1 VHGWLRGPAR
11 LLVEDLLA
19 PRSIAEI
26 PGLDAKAVGAV
37 VADHMNQQR
46 SYGFELW
53 GLMVL
58 VAWHRKYVRDPFVVP
73 SGPVP
78 RTVEFASCAA

>member
-1 VHGWLRGPAR
+1 
-11 LLVEDLLA
+11 LVDELLA
-19 PRSIAEI
+19 TRSLADI
-26 PGLDAKAVGAV
+26 PALDAAAVSAV
-37 VADHMNQQR
+37 VHDHMSGRR

-58 VAWHRKYVRDPFVVP
+58 VAWHRKYVRDRSGVP

-78 RTVEFASCAA
+78 RTVEFAACAA